1 MPVLAYCTLLAAS
14 PIQLPEAGVRGG
26 ALQPLDQAE
35 LRVVYSDLDI
45 EPEWTRDD
53 AVQFHGVL
61 RSLLD
66 QADVLPFRFPTVLP
80 DDEALRDYLRKAAPE
95 LLAGLQRIAGA
106 VQMEVRIATTQPS
119 ASRKDGAPSGAEYL
133 RARGAEL
140 KTLEAA
146 AEQARAA
153 LQEVAREWKQ
163 RETPAGL
170 RLFALVGRSHIAE
183 FQHRAAN
190 LEMTEGVAVLVS
202 GPWPASEFVEIN
214 SKFKMQNAKLQAGET
229 NDPV

>member
-1 MPVLAYCTLLAAS
+1 VPVLAYCTLLAAS
-14 PIQLPEAGVRGG
+14 PVRLPEAGVRGS

-35 LRVVYSDLDI
+35 LRVVYSDLDT
-45 EPEWTRDD
+45 EPEWARDD

-61 RSLLD
+61 RSLLE

-80 DDEALRDYLRKAAPE
+80 DDEALRDYLREAAPE

-106 VQMEVRIATTQPS
+106 VQMEVRIATQTQAAGAPS
-119 ASRKDGAPSGAEYL
+119 ASGAAYL
-133 RARGAEL
+133 RARAAEL

-153 LQEVAREWKQ
+153 LQDVAREWKQ

-170 RLFALVGRSHIAE
+170 RLFALIGRSHVAE
-183 FQHRAAN
+183 FKHRAGS
-190 LEMTEGVAVLVS
+190 LELPEGVAALVS
-202 GPWPASEFVEIN
+202 GPWPATEFVQVQ
-214 SKFKMQNAKLQAGET
+214 S
-229 NDPV
+229 